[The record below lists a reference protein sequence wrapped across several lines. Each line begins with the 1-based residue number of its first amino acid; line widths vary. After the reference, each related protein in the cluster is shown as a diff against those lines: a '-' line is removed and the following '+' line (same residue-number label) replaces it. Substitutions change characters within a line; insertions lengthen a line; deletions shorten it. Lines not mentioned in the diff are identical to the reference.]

1 MATKPTYQELEQR
14 IKELERKDLAR
25 IRALEALETSEFLYS
40 LAQRAA
46 NMGSWHWNITS
57 GDLTWSEMIEPMFG
71 FGSGQFE
78 GTYEA
83 FLDRVHPED
92 RQRVIDAVN
101 ATLTQGMDYAIEHRI
116 VWPDGSVRWVSE
128 KGAVI
133 RDKKGKAVR
142 MLGVVQDI
150 TQAKEAQALLQES
163 EMRCSTL
170 ARASFEGILIH
181 DKGAIIDANS
191 RLAEMFQYN
200 ADELIGKN
208 ALDFIDP
215 RFRQV
220 VKDAI
225 AQGFEKPYEVLGRKK
240 DGSTVPLE
248 IQARHMQCG
257 DRILRV
263 AAIRDISNR
272 KKAETRIAKAKRE
285 WEQTFDAVPDLITI
299 IDMEYRI
306 LRANQSA
313 ARRLGRLPQDLVGRL
328 CYEAFHE
335 TEEPPLCCPHKKYSL
350 QGKDGFAEV
359 HETRLGGDFLVS
371 VSPLAGDDGKQ
382 WGVVHVARDVTRQR
396 QAEKALMKAHDDLEK
411 RVRERTAE
419 LGRLSSKLLN
429 AQEDERKRIS
439 RELHDSIGQSL
450 AAVKVVAESA
460 LSQIRQGEI
469 SAGGKTVATLIPL
482 IQNASEEVRR
492 IYTDLRPSMLDD
504 LGIITTISWFC
515 REFENVFPGMTIQKH
530 LAIKEENV
538 PEPLKI
544 VIFRVLQEAM
554 NNASKHSRAD
564 MVHIALGAEGGHLEL
579 IVKDNGRGFD
589 VPHPGSSET
598 ADKGFGLQ
606 SMKERVEL
614 TGGTLTVQSSSGA
627 GTIVRASWQ
636 V

>member
-25 IRALEALETSEFLYS
+25 IRALEALETGEFLYS

-71 FGSGQFE
+71 FGLGQFE

-150 TQAKEAQALLQES
+150 TESKDAQTALRES
-163 EMRCSTL
+163 EIRYSTL

-215 RFRQV
+215 RFRHV
-220 VKDAI
+220 VNDAV
-225 AQGFEKPYEVLGRKK
+225 AQGLEKPYEVLGRKK

-257 DRILRV
+257 NRILRV

-272 KKAETRIAKAKRE
+272 KKAETRITKAKRE

-306 LRANQSA
+306 LRANKSA
-313 ARRLGRLPQDLVGRL
+313 ALRLGRLPQDLVGRL

-335 TEEPPLCCPHKKYSL
+335 TEEPPLFCPHKKYSL

-371 VSPLAGDDGKQ
+371 VSPLVGDDGTQ

-396 QAEKALMKAHDDLEK
+396 QAEKALRKAHEELEK
-411 RVRERTAE
+411 RVQERTAQ
-419 LGRLSSKLLN
+419 LGQLSSKLLN

-469 SAGGKTVATLIPL
+469 NAGGKTVATLIPL
-482 IQNASEEVRR
+482 IRDASEEVRR
-492 IYTDLRPSMLDD
+492 IYTDLRPSLLDD

-515 REFENVFPGMTIQKH
+515 REFQNVFPGITIQKRI
-530 LAIKEENV
+530 AIKEENV
-538 PEPLKI
+538 PEALKI

-554 NNASKHSRAD
+554 NNASKHSKAD
-564 MVHIALGAEGGHLEL
+564 LVQIGLGDKGSHLEL
-579 IVKDNGRGFD
+579 SVKDNGRGFD
-589 VPHPGSSET
+589 VPHPVSSET
-598 ADKGFGLQ
+598 ADRGFGLQ

-614 TGGTLTVQSSSGA
+614 TGGTLILESASGA